1 MRALRPD
8 GAVGA
13 RDRQDRAWLP
23 ISGAARALGVS
34 TSTLRAWA
42 ADGRVPHVRTAG
54 GHRRFN
60 PEALAEWLAER
71 PDPGIPREERST
83 ALAPAPDLAA
93 VLVARADRVADLA
106 DDDLGATGALAFQ
119 RLPGHERR
127 RTAVDWV
134 MVVAEALRTGRLGEG
149 LEQARAHGHAHGAA
163 GSPAEDALAGAIA
176 MGRAIDTAL
185 GEPPEQVTAAERD
198 HAAAVV
204 RRLTVR
210 IADAWADAT
219 REGRAEAGFRARAT
233 AR

>member
-1 MRALRPD
+1 MAAVRPD
-8 GAVGA
+8 GALGA

-60 PEALAEWLAER
+60 PDALAEWLAER
-71 PDPGIPREERST
+71 PDPGMPREERST
-83 ALAPAPDLAA
+83 SLAPAPELAS
-93 VLVARADRVADLA
+93 VLVGRADRIAQLA
-106 DDDLGATGALAFQ
+106 DHELSAAGGETFQ

-127 RTAVDWV
+127 RAAADWV
-134 MVVAEALRTGRLGEG
+134 MVVADALRTGRLGEG
-149 LEQARAHGHAHGAA
+149 LEQARAYGHAHGAA
-163 GSPAEDALAGAIA
+163 GSSAEDALAGAMA

-185 GEPPEQVTAAERD
+185 GEAPKPVTPGERD

-219 REGRAEAGFRARAT
+219 EAGRAEASFRP
-233 AR
+233 

>member
-1 MRALRPD
+1 MRAVRPD
-8 GAVGA
+8 GAIGA

-71 PDPGIPREERST
+71 PDPGMPREERST
-83 ALAPAPDLAA
+83 ALAPTPELAG
-93 VLVARADRVADLA
+93 VLVSRADRIAQLTDEELS
-106 DDDLGATGALAFQ
+106 ATGGQAFQ
-119 RLPGHERR
+119 RMPAHERR
-127 RTAVDWV
+127 RAAVDWV
-134 MVVAEALRTGRLGEG
+134 LVVADALRTGRLGEG
-149 LEQARAHGHAHGAA
+149 LEQARSYGHAHGSA
-163 GSPAEDALAGAIA
+163 GSSAEDALSGAIA
-176 MGRAIDTAL
+176 MGRAIDAAL
-185 GEPPEQVTAAERD
+185 GEAPGAVTPAERD

-219 REGRAEAGFRARAT
+219 HDGRAEAAFRAPG
-233 AR
+233 

>member
-1 MRALRPD
+1 MRAVRPD

-23 ISGAARALGVS
+23 ISSAARALGVS

-60 PEALAEWLAER
+60 PEALAEWLAEQ
-71 PDPGIPREERST
+71 PDPGMPREERST
-83 ALAPAPDLAA
+83 SLAPAPHLAG
-93 VLVARADRVADLA
+93 VLVGRAERIAEIA
-106 DDDLGATGALAFQ
+106 DDDLGTAGALAFQ

-127 RTAVDWV
+127 RAAVDWV
-134 MVVAEALRTGRLGEG
+134 LVVAEALRTGRLAEG
-149 LEQARAHGHAHGAA
+149 LEQARAYGHAHGAA
-163 GSPAEDALAGAIA
+163 GSPAEDALAGAMA
-176 MGRAIDTAL
+176 MGRAIDAAL
-185 GEPPEQVTAAERD
+185 GEAPEAVTAQERD

-219 REGRAEAGFRARAT
+219 HDGRAEAGRPA
-233 AR
+233 

>member
-13 RDRQDRAWLP
+13 RGRQDRAWLP

-42 ADGRVPHVRTAG
+42 AEGRVPHVRTAG

-60 PEALAEWLAER
+60 PDALAEWLAER
-71 PDPGIPREERST
+71 PDPGTPREERST
-83 ALAPAPDLAA
+83 AVARAPELAA
-93 VLVARADRVADLA
+93 VLVGRAERIADLA
-106 DDDLGATGALAFQ
+106 DADPGVGSAAGFQ
-119 RLPGHERR
+119 RLPVHERR
-127 RTAVDWV
+127 RAVVDWV
-134 MVVAEALRTGRLGEG
+134 LVVAEALRTGRLSNALDQAGEYG
-149 LEQARAHGHAHGAA
+149 RAHGAA

-176 MGRAIDTAL
+176 MGRAIDAAL
-185 GEPPEQVTAAERD
+185 GEPPEVVTPAGRD
-198 HAAAVV
+198 HVAAVV

-219 REGRAEAGFRARAT
+219 HDGRAEGSPV
-233 AR
+233 